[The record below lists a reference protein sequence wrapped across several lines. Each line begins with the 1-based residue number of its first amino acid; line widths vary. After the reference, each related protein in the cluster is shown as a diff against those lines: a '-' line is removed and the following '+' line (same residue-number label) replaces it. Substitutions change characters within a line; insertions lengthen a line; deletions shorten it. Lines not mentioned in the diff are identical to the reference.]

1 MKKQFFE
8 ILMWLPFVFFIF
20 LASFLVTKFIFI
32 FFLNAAFT
40 PLFIFELTPLFLL
53 PGMNYLQLLFI
64 SLPLA
69 LFDAYLHT
77 TDKSKHLR
85 YSFIPTWIMISGI
98 GVAIVL
104 QPGEF
109 DYGIRYVLFAFLL
122 IVTLIDHRMLLIMPE
137 KMLDR
142 KSYIAPTMAA
152 PEKISSGA
160 KTPFSYTK
168 TTLHKKPIPPIGTQ
182 SKNGIFFI
190 GNILKNITKN
200 IHLPKKIF
208 KSKPY
213 YNTRDLDKYDIGGKM
228 GESVK
233 SKLTPIKETTFTQSV
248 KEIKNKE
255 KDTTTQIRNKLVVG
269 ISKDGEIIQFNKEC
283 QIITG
288 YTRGEV
294 LRKKIFD
301 LLIPKHS
308 FQEWERMFDL
318 AVTKGV
324 DDFKLPWKTRDGK
337 EIIISWSSF
346 PLETKEGLI
355 KSICFIGKNLE
366 INTHDKFSYEN
377 QRGKLETDIKP
388 QASEGA
394 IEGVNNYFNSS
405 KEVIFTE
412 VEKPIINESLESS
425 EVSEKLNDLRIK
437 YDMINKKIKAIENQ
451 TGKPLSHLKDKLM
464 EIDKEGNYKLK
475 LIEDRENLDKRIT
488 EFGKYKEKLIELE
501 TEIEKRRNNLI
512 EHEKSLREN
521 ISTKKSS
528 LIKDEK
534 INLEKYTPNLN
545 GILESAAVLRR
556 GILKQINRSFAELIG
571 FKTDEILNRDFLDF
585 VAPEG
590 LVNIE
595 QYYLN
600 KLKGISDSTYN
611 TIFSTK
617 NEDKI
622 SVRINIKP
630 TYYKGEKAEIAIVNK
645 IENKQK

>member
-1 MKKQFFE
+1 MKKQLFE

-64 SLPLA
+64 SLLIV
-69 LFDAYLHT
+69 LMDAYLHT

-85 YSFIPTWIMISGI
+85 YSFIPTWIIISGV
-98 GVAIVL
+98 GVAIVK
-104 QPGEF
+104 QPGSL
-109 DYGIRYVLFAFLL
+109 DYGIRYILFAFLL
-122 IVTLIDHRMLLIMPE
+122 IVTLIDHRMLLVMPE

-142 KSYIAPTMAA
+142 KSFIAPSMVS
-152 PEKISSGA
+152 PEISPGA
-160 KTPFSYTK
+160 KTPFYYSK
-168 TTLHKKPIPPIGTQ
+168 TTLQKKPIPTMGTQ
-182 SKNGIFFI
+182 SKSSVFFI
-190 GNILKNITKN
+190 GNILRNITKN

-213 YNTRDLDKYDIGGKM
+213 YDTRDLEKYDVGGKM

-233 SKLTPIKETTFTQSV
+233 SKLTPIKETKIVQSV
-248 KEIKNKE
+248 EARKSKE
-255 KDTTTQIRNKLVVG
+255 KDTINQIRNKLVIG

-308 FQEWERMFDL
+308 FQQWEKMFDL

-324 DDFKLPWKTRDGK
+324 DDFKLPWITRDGK
-337 EIIISWSSF
+337 EILISWSSF

-355 KSICFIGKNLE
+355 KSICFIGKNLG
-366 INTHDKFSYEN
+366 INTYEKFSYES
-377 QRGKLETDIKP
+377 QGGKLDTEIKP
-388 QASEGA
+388 QESEGV
-394 IEGVNNYFNSS
+394 IEGANNYFDSS
-405 KEVIFTE
+405 NGVIFTE
-412 VEKPIINESLESS
+412 VEKPIMSESS
-425 EVSEKLNDLRIK
+425 ESSEISEKLNDLRIK
-437 YDMINKKIKAIENQ
+437 YDMINRKIKAIESQ
-451 TGKPLSHLKDKLM
+451 TDKPLSNLKDTFM
-464 EIDKEGNYKLK
+464 DIDKEGEYKLK
-475 LIEDRENLDKRIT
+475 LAEDRKNLDKRIA

-501 TEIEKRRNNLI
+501 TEIEKRRNNVI

-521 ISTKKSS
+521 ILAKNSS
-528 LIKDEK
+528 LTKDAN
-534 INLEKYTPNLN
+534 INLEETPNFDE
-545 GILESAAVLRR
+545 ILQSAAIIRR
-556 GILKQINRSFAELIG
+556 GILKQINRSFAELVG
-571 FKTDEILNRDFLDF
+571 FKTDEILNRDFLDL

-590 LVNIE
+590 LANIE

-600 KLKGISDSTYN
+600 RLKGIGDSTYN

-617 NEDKI
+617 NKDKI

-630 TYYKGEKAEIAIVNK
+630 TYYKGEKAEIATVNK

>member
-1 MKKQFFE
+1 MKKQLFE

-64 SLPLA
+64 SLLIV
-69 LFDAYLHT
+69 LMDAYLHT

-85 YSFIPTWIMISGI
+85 YSFIPTWIIISGV
-98 GVAIVL
+98 GVAIVK
-104 QPGEF
+104 QPGSL
-109 DYGIRYVLFAFLL
+109 DYGIRYILFAFLL
-122 IVTLIDHRMLLIMPE
+122 IVTLIDHRMLLVMPE

-142 KSYIAPTMAA
+142 KSFIAPSMVS
-152 PEKISSGA
+152 PEISPGA
-160 KTPFSYTK
+160 KTPFYYSK
-168 TTLHKKPIPPIGTQ
+168 TTLQKKPIPTMGTQ
-182 SKNGIFFI
+182 SKSSVFFI
-190 GNILKNITKN
+190 GNILRNITKN

-213 YNTRDLDKYDIGGKM
+213 YDTRDLEKYDVGGKM

-233 SKLTPIKETTFTQSV
+233 SKLTPIKEKKIVQSV
-248 KEIKNKE
+248 EARKSKE
-255 KDTTTQIRNKLVVG
+255 KDTINQIRNKLVIG

-308 FQEWERMFDL
+308 FQQWEKMFDL

-337 EIIISWSSF
+337 EILISWSSF

-355 KSICFIGKNLE
+355 KSICFIGKNLG
-366 INTHDKFSYEN
+366 INTYEKFSYES
-377 QRGKLETDIKP
+377 QGGKLDTEIKP
-388 QASEGA
+388 QESEGV
-394 IEGVNNYFNSS
+394 IEGANNYFDSS
-405 KEVIFTE
+405 NGVIFTE
-412 VEKPIINESLESS
+412 VEKPIMSESS
-425 EVSEKLNDLRIK
+425 ESSEISEKLNDLRIK
-437 YDMINKKIKAIENQ
+437 YDMINRKIKAIESQ
-451 TGKPLSHLKDKLM
+451 TDKPLSNLKDTFM
-464 EIDKEGNYKLK
+464 DIDKEGEYKLK
-475 LIEDRENLDKRIT
+475 LAEDRKNLDKRIA

-501 TEIEKRRNNLI
+501 TEIEKRRNNVI

-521 ISTKKSS
+521 ILAKNSS
-528 LIKDEK
+528 LTKDAN
-534 INLEKYTPNLN
+534 INLEETPNFDE
-545 GILESAAVLRR
+545 ILQSAAIIRR
-556 GILKQINRSFAELIG
+556 GILKQINRSFAELVG
-571 FKTDEILNRDFLDF
+571 FKTDEILNRDFLDL

-590 LVNIE
+590 LANIE

-600 KLKGISDSTYN
+600 RLKGIGDSTYN

-617 NEDKI
+617 NKDKI

-630 TYYKGEKAEIAIVNK
+630 TYYKGEKAEIATVNK

>member
-1 MKKQFFE
+1 MKKQLFE

-64 SLPLA
+64 SLLIV
-69 LFDAYLHT
+69 LMDAYLHT

-85 YSFIPTWIMISGI
+85 YSFIPTWIIISGV
-98 GVAIVL
+98 GVAIVK
-104 QPGEF
+104 QPGSL
-109 DYGIRYVLFAFLL
+109 DYGIRYILFAFLL
-122 IVTLIDHRMLLIMPE
+122 IVTLIDHRMLLVMPE

-142 KSYIAPTMAA
+142 KSFIAPSMVS
-152 PEKISSGA
+152 PEIGPGA
-160 KTPFSYTK
+160 KTPFYYSK
-168 TTLHKKPIPPIGTQ
+168 TTLQKKPIPTMGTQ
-182 SKNGIFFI
+182 SKSSVFFI
-190 GNILKNITKN
+190 GNILRNITKN

-213 YNTRDLDKYDIGGKM
+213 YDTRDLEKYDLGGKM

-233 SKLTPIKETTFTQSV
+233 SKLTPIKEKKIVQSV
-248 KEIKNKE
+248 EARKSKE
-255 KDTTTQIRNKLVVG
+255 KDTINQIRNKLVIG

-308 FQEWERMFDL
+308 FQQWEKMFDL

-337 EIIISWSSF
+337 EILISWSSF

-355 KSICFIGKNLE
+355 KSICFIGKNLG
-366 INTHDKFSYEN
+366 INTYEKFSYES
-377 QRGKLETDIKP
+377 QGGKLDTEIKP
-388 QASEGA
+388 QESEGV
-394 IEGVNNYFNSS
+394 IEGANNYFDSS
-405 KEVIFTE
+405 NGVIFTE
-412 VEKPIINESLESS
+412 VEKPIMSESS
-425 EVSEKLNDLRIK
+425 ESSEISEKLNDLRIK
-437 YDMINKKIKAIENQ
+437 YDMINRKIKAIESQ
-451 TGKPLSHLKDKLM
+451 TDKPLSNLKDTFM
-464 EIDKEGNYKLK
+464 DIDKEGEYKLK
-475 LIEDRENLDKRIT
+475 LAEDRKNLDKRIA

-501 TEIEKRRNNLI
+501 TEIEKRRNNVI

-521 ISTKKSS
+521 ILAKNSS
-528 LIKDEK
+528 LTKDAN
-534 INLEKYTPNLN
+534 INLEETPNFDE
-545 GILESAAVLRR
+545 ILQSAAIIRR
-556 GILKQINRSFAELIG
+556 GILKQINRSFAELVG
-571 FKTDEILNRDFLDF
+571 FKTDEILNRDFLDL

-590 LVNIE
+590 LANIE

-600 KLKGISDSTYN
+600 RLKGIGDSTYN

-617 NEDKI
+617 NKDKI

-630 TYYKGEKAEIAIVNK
+630 TYYKGEKAEIATVNK

>member
-1 MKKQFFE
+1 MKKQLFE

-53 PGMNYLQLLFI
+53 PGMSYLQLLFI
-64 SLPLA
+64 SLLIV
-69 LFDAYLHT
+69 LMDAYLHT

-85 YSFIPTWIMISGI
+85 YSFIPTWIIISGV
-98 GVAIVL
+98 GVAIVK
-104 QPGEF
+104 QPGSL
-109 DYGIRYVLFAFLL
+109 DYGIRYILFAFLL
-122 IVTLIDHRMLLIMPE
+122 IVTLIDHRMLLVMPE

-142 KSYIAPTMAA
+142 KSFIAPSMVS
-152 PEKISSGA
+152 PEIGPGA
-160 KTPFSYTK
+160 KTPFYYSK
-168 TTLHKKPIPPIGTQ
+168 TTLQKKPIPTMGTQ
-182 SKNGIFFI
+182 SKSSVFFI
-190 GNILKNITKN
+190 GNILRNITKN

-213 YNTRDLDKYDIGGKM
+213 YDTRDLEKYDVGGKM

-233 SKLTPIKETTFTQSV
+233 SKLTPIKETKIVQSV
-248 KEIKNKE
+248 EARKSKE
-255 KDTTTQIRNKLVVG
+255 KDTINQIRNKLVIG

-308 FQEWERMFDL
+308 FQQWEKMFDL

-337 EIIISWSSF
+337 EILISWSSF

-355 KSICFIGKNLE
+355 KSICFIGKNLG
-366 INTHDKFSYEN
+366 INTYEKFSYES
-377 QRGKLETDIKP
+377 QGGKLDTEIKP
-388 QASEGA
+388 QESEGV
-394 IEGVNNYFNSS
+394 IEGANNYFDSS
-405 KEVIFTE
+405 NGVIFTE
-412 VEKPIINESLESS
+412 VEKPIMSESS
-425 EVSEKLNDLRIK
+425 ESSEISEKLNDLRIK
-437 YDMINKKIKAIENQ
+437 YDMINRKIKAIESQ
-451 TGKPLSHLKDKLM
+451 TDKPLSNLKDTFM
-464 EIDKEGNYKLK
+464 DIDKEGEYKLK
-475 LIEDRENLDKRIT
+475 LAEDRKNLDKRIA

-501 TEIEKRRNNLI
+501 TEIEKRRNNVI

-521 ISTKKSS
+521 ILAKNSS
-528 LIKDEK
+528 LTKDAN
-534 INLEKYTPNLN
+534 INLEETPNFDE
-545 GILESAAVLRR
+545 ILQSAAIIRR
-556 GILKQINRSFAELIG
+556 GILKQINRSFAELVG
-571 FKTDEILNRDFLDF
+571 FKTDEILNRDFLDL

-590 LVNIE
+590 LANIE

-600 KLKGISDSTYN
+600 RLKGIGDSTYN

-617 NEDKI
+617 NKDKI

-630 TYYKGEKAEIAIVNK
+630 TYYKGEKAEIATVNK

>member
-1 MKKQFFE
+1 MKKQLFE

-64 SLPLA
+64 SLLIV
-69 LFDAYLHT
+69 LMDAYLHT

-85 YSFIPTWIMISGI
+85 YSFIPTWIIISGV
-98 GVAIVL
+98 GVAIVK
-104 QPGEF
+104 QPGSL
-109 DYGIRYVLFAFLL
+109 DYGIRYILFAFLL
-122 IVTLIDHRMLLIMPE
+122 IVTLIDHRMLLAMPE

-142 KSYIAPTMAA
+142 KSFIAPSMVS
-152 PEKISSGA
+152 PEISPGA
-160 KTPFSYTK
+160 KTPFYYSK
-168 TTLHKKPIPPIGTQ
+168 TTLQKKPIPTMGTQ
-182 SKNGIFFI
+182 SKSSVFFI
-190 GNILKNITKN
+190 GNILRNITKN

-213 YNTRDLDKYDIGGKM
+213 YDTRDLEKYDVGGKM

-233 SKLTPIKETTFTQSV
+233 SKLTPIKETKIVQSV
-248 KEIKNKE
+248 EARKSKE
-255 KDTTTQIRNKLVVG
+255 KDTINQIRNKLVIG

-308 FQEWERMFDL
+308 FQQWEKMFDL

-337 EIIISWSSF
+337 EILISWSSF

-355 KSICFIGKNLE
+355 KSICFIGKNLG
-366 INTHDKFSYEN
+366 INTYEKFSYES
-377 QRGKLETDIKP
+377 QGGKLDTEIKP
-388 QASEGA
+388 QESEGV
-394 IEGVNNYFNSS
+394 IEGANNYFDSS
-405 KEVIFTE
+405 NGVIFTE
-412 VEKPIINESLESS
+412 VEKPIMSESS
-425 EVSEKLNDLRIK
+425 ESSEISEKLNDLRIK
-437 YDMINKKIKAIENQ
+437 YDMINRKIKAIESQ
-451 TGKPLSHLKDKLM
+451 TDKPLSNLKDTFM
-464 EIDKEGNYKLK
+464 DIDKEGEYKLK
-475 LIEDRENLDKRIT
+475 LAEDRKNLDKRIA

-501 TEIEKRRNNLI
+501 TEIEKRRNNVI

-521 ISTKKSS
+521 ILAKNSS
-528 LIKDEK
+528 LTKDAN
-534 INLEKYTPNLN
+534 INLEETPNFDE
-545 GILESAAVLRR
+545 ILQSAAIIRR
-556 GILKQINRSFAELIG
+556 GILKQINRSFAELVG
-571 FKTDEILNRDFLDF
+571 FKTDEILNRDFLDL

-590 LVNIE
+590 LANIE

-600 KLKGISDSTYN
+600 RLKGIGDSTYN

-617 NEDKI
+617 NKDKI

-630 TYYKGEKAEIAIVNK
+630 TYYKGEKAEIATVNK

>member
-1 MKKQFFE
+1 MKKQLFE

-64 SLPLA
+64 SLLIV
-69 LFDAYLHT
+69 LMDAYLHT

-85 YSFIPTWIMISGI
+85 YSFIPTWIIISGV
-98 GVAIVL
+98 GVAIVK
-104 QPGEF
+104 QPGSL
-109 DYGIRYVLFAFLL
+109 DYGIRYILFAFLL
-122 IVTLIDHRMLLIMPE
+122 IVTLIDHRMLLVMPE

-142 KSYIAPTMAA
+142 KSFIAPSMVS
-152 PEKISSGA
+152 PEIGPGA
-160 KTPFSYTK
+160 KTPFYYSK
-168 TTLHKKPIPPIGTQ
+168 TTLQKKPIPTMGTQ
-182 SKNGIFFI
+182 SKSSVFFI
-190 GNILKNITKN
+190 GNILRNITKN

-213 YNTRDLDKYDIGGKM
+213 YDTRDLEKYDVGGKM

-233 SKLTPIKETTFTQSV
+233 SKLTPIKETKIVQSV
-248 KEIKNKE
+248 EARKSKE
-255 KDTTTQIRNKLVVG
+255 KDTINQIRNKLVIG

-308 FQEWERMFDL
+308 FQQWEKMFDL

-337 EIIISWSSF
+337 EILISWSSF

-355 KSICFIGKNLE
+355 KSICFIGKNLG
-366 INTHDKFSYEN
+366 INTYEKFSYES
-377 QRGKLETDIKP
+377 QGGKLDTEIKP
-388 QASEGA
+388 QESEGV
-394 IEGVNNYFNSS
+394 IEGANNYFDSS
-405 KEVIFTE
+405 NGVIFTE
-412 VEKPIINESLESS
+412 VEKPIMSESS
-425 EVSEKLNDLRIK
+425 ESSEISEKLNDLRIK
-437 YDMINKKIKAIENQ
+437 YDMINRKIKAIESQ
-451 TGKPLSHLKDKLM
+451 TDKPLSNLKDTFM
-464 EIDKEGNYKLK
+464 DIDKEGEYKLK
-475 LIEDRENLDKRIT
+475 LAEDRKNLDKRIA

-501 TEIEKRRNNLI
+501 TEIEKRRNNVI

-521 ISTKKSS
+521 ILAKNSS
-528 LIKDEK
+528 LTKDAN
-534 INLEKYTPNLN
+534 INLEETPNFDE
-545 GILESAAVLRR
+545 ILQSAAIIRR
-556 GILKQINRSFAELIG
+556 GILKQINRSFAELVG
-571 FKTDEILNRDFLDF
+571 FKTDEILNRDFLDL

-590 LVNIE
+590 LANIE

-600 KLKGISDSTYN
+600 RLKGIGDSTYN

-617 NEDKI
+617 NKDKI

-630 TYYKGEKAEIAIVNK
+630 TYYKGEKAEIATVNK

>member
-1 MKKQFFE
+1 MKKQLFE

-64 SLPLA
+64 SLLIV
-69 LFDAYLHT
+69 LMDAYLHT

-85 YSFIPTWIMISGI
+85 YSFIPTWIIISGV
-98 GVAIVL
+98 GVAIVK
-104 QPGEF
+104 QPGSL
-109 DYGIRYVLFAFLL
+109 DYGIRYILFAFLL
-122 IVTLIDHRMLLIMPE
+122 IVTLIDHRMLLAMPE

-142 KSYIAPTMAA
+142 KSFIAPSMVS
-152 PEKISSGA
+152 PEIGPGA
-160 KTPFSYTK
+160 KTPFYYSK
-168 TTLHKKPIPPIGTQ
+168 TTLQKKPIPTMGTQ
-182 SKNGIFFI
+182 SKSSVFFI
-190 GNILKNITKN
+190 GNILRNITKN

-213 YNTRDLDKYDIGGKM
+213 YDTRDLEKYDLGGKM

-233 SKLTPIKETTFTQSV
+233 SKLTPIKETKIVQSV
-248 KEIKNKE
+248 EARKSKE
-255 KDTTTQIRNKLVVG
+255 KDTINQIRNKLVIG

-308 FQEWERMFDL
+308 FQQWEKMFDL

-337 EIIISWSSF
+337 EILISWSSF

-355 KSICFIGKNLE
+355 KSICFIGKNLG
-366 INTHDKFSYEN
+366 INTYEKFSYES
-377 QRGKLETDIKP
+377 QGGKLDTEIKP
-388 QASEGA
+388 QESEGV
-394 IEGVNNYFNSS
+394 IEGANNYFDSS
-405 KEVIFTE
+405 NGVIFTE
-412 VEKPIINESLESS
+412 VEKPIMSESS
-425 EVSEKLNDLRIK
+425 ESSEISEKLNDLRIK
-437 YDMINKKIKAIENQ
+437 YDMINRKIKAIESQ
-451 TGKPLSHLKDKLM
+451 TDKPLSNLKDTFM
-464 EIDKEGNYKLK
+464 DIDKEGEYKLK
-475 LIEDRENLDKRIT
+475 LAEDRKNLDKRIA

-501 TEIEKRRNNLI
+501 TEIEKRRNNVI

-521 ISTKKSS
+521 ILAKNSS
-528 LIKDEK
+528 LTKDAN
-534 INLEKYTPNLN
+534 INLEETPNFDE
-545 GILESAAVLRR
+545 ILQSAAIIRR
-556 GILKQINRSFAELIG
+556 GILKQINRSFAELVG
-571 FKTDEILNRDFLDF
+571 FKTDEILNRDFLDL

-590 LVNIE
+590 LANIE

-600 KLKGISDSTYN
+600 RLKGIGDSTYN

-617 NEDKI
+617 NKDKI

-630 TYYKGEKAEIAIVNK
+630 TYYKGEKAEIATVNK